1 MAPASSDGQ
10 ERTAKSQKCLAPP
23 GCEAQL
29 PRRLSQGGAVL
40 VG

>member
-23 GCEAQL
+23 DCKPQL
-29 PRRLSQGGAVL
+29 LRRLSQGGAML
-40 VG
+40 VD